1 MNQNPTSPNKGNI
14 LVVDDNQN
22 NLKLFTQ
29 ILTKNEYKVQ
39 RRTVIIKGKGE
50 MVTYLLKARY

>member
-14 LVVDDNQN
+14 LVLDDNQN

-29 ILTKNEYKVQ
+29 ILTKNEYKIQ
-39 RRTVIIKGKGE
+39 RGTVIIKGKGE